1 LSYADGYNFVQPLTR
16 FYLRITEESFF
27 LFLIAP
33 KTTNANDGEFIFDAA
48 YEYSALMAKT
58 DS

>member
-1 LSYADGYNFVQPLTR
+1 
-16 FYLRITEESFF
+16 